1 VVLAKGL
8 GGGFPVGA
16 VIARAEIGEAMG
28 PGSHGSTFGGNPLAT
43 AVANALMSEVEKE
56 PFLKQVRARSA
67 QLHDGLDRLAERYPD
82 LVAGRRGMGL
92 LAGLQLADSLPVA
105 ELNNRLRARQVL
117 CVPAAENV
125 LRMLP
130 PLTINEEEINQLL
143 SLLGTCLADGPKE
156 D

>member
-1 VVLAKGL
+1 MLAKGL

-16 VIARAEIGEAMG
+16 VIARAAIGEAMG
-28 PGSHGSTFGGNPLAT
+28 PGSHGSTFGGNPLAV
-43 AVANALMSEVEKE
+43 AVGNALLDVVEQ
-56 PFLKQVRARSA
+56 PDFLALVRQRAA
-67 QLHDGLDRLAERYPD
+67 QLHDGLDRLAGRYRD

-105 ELNNRLRARQVL
+105 ELNSRLRAHRVL

-130 PLTINEEEINQLL
+130 PLTVSAAETTSCSARWRPVWQM
-143 SLLGTCLADGPKE
+143 A
-156 D
+156 